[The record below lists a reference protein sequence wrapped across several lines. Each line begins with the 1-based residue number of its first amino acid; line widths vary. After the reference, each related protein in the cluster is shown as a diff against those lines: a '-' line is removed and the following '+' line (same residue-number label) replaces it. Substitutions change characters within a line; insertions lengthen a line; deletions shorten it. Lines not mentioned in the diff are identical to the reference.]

1 MYQPIAERAE
11 NRIIKHSKKTIPN
24 HFFYSDLFHI
34 FALNEEGRFD
44 PFERKIPLITT
55 LSMASGEI
63 LDERYRAV
71 WQHCLSLI
79 KNQTSDDE
87 FVKWFK
93 PIVPLSF
100 DGETLRIRVP
110 DQGYVQYIEQNYIS
124 MLRPIIREE
133 FGVKTKLHYAIPN
146 ATAGAGF
153 AGGTGSGQQQALY
166 SQTDTS
172 TIKNPFIIPG
182 IKKVTFDS
190 QLNPE
195 LSFANHIEGD
205 CNRLARSAGISISV
219 APGKTSFNPLFIYG
233 GSGLGKTHIAQ
244 AIGLAIKER
253 DANCKVLYVSSNR
266 FQNQFQTA
274 AWRGELSDFIQFY
287 QMIDVLIID
296 DIQELAGKPGTQNI
310 FFNIFSHLRML
321 GKQLILTSDRPPV
334 ELTDIEERLITR
346 FKWGLSAQLTPP
358 DLATKVGI
366 IRHKCGKMGL
376 EIGEE
381 VVQFLAQNIKANVR
395 EIEGAL
401 TSLEAHSSLLGK
413 RITLELAKSV
423 MRDIVRIETRE
434 ITVDSIIELTCSTLK
449 VEREVLLSAKRTRE
463 VAQARQIAMY
473 LCKQH
478 TKTPLSSIGAALGGK
493 NHATVLHA
501 CKTIPNLIETDKII
515 RQQVEEIERL
525 LR

>member
-1 MYQPIAERAE
+1 
-11 NRIIKHSKKTIPN
+11 
-24 HFFYSDLFHI
+24 
-34 FALNEEGRFD
+34 
-44 PFERKIPLITT
+44 
-55 LSMASGEI
+55 MASGEI
-63 LDERYRAV
+63 LEERYNTI
-71 WQHCLSLI
+71 WQNCLSLI

-93 PIVPLSF
+93 PMVPLSF
-100 DGETLRIRVP
+100 DGENLRVRVP
-110 DQGYVQYIEQNYIS
+110 DQSHVQYIEQNYIS

-133 FGVKTKLHYAIPN
+133 FGLKTRLHYAIPN
-146 ATAGAGF
+146 TKPS
-153 AGGTGSGQQQALY
+153 TQQHTNANAASLY

-190 QLNPE
+190 QLNPDLTFE
-195 LSFANHIEGD
+195 NHIEGD

-233 GSGLGKTHIAQ
+233 NSGLGKTHIAQ

-253 DANCKVLYVSSNR
+253 DPECKVLYVSSNR

-274 AWRGELSDFIQFY
+274 AWRGELNDFIQFY

-358 DLATKVGI
+358 DLVTKI
-366 IRHKCGKMGL
+366 EILKHKCRKMGL
-376 EIGEE
+376 TVGDDVI
-381 VVQFLAQNIKANVR
+381 QFLAQNIKANVR

-401 TSLEAHSSLLGK
+401 TSLEAHSRLLGK
-413 RITLELAKSV
+413 QITLELTKSV
-423 MRDIVRIETRE
+423 MRDIVKIETRE
-434 ITVDSIIELTCSTLK
+434 ITVDSIIELTCSILK
-449 VEREVLLSAKRTRE
+449 IEKTILLSAKRTRE

-478 TKTPLSSIGAALGGK
+478 TKMPLSGIGQALGGK

-515 RQQVEEIERL
+515 RQQFEEIERQ

>member
-1 MYQPIAERAE
+1 
-11 NRIIKHSKKTIPN
+11 
-24 HFFYSDLFHI
+24 
-34 FALNEEGRFD
+34 
-44 PFERKIPLITT
+44 
-55 LSMASGEI
+55 MASSEI
-63 LDERYRAV
+63 LDERYHAI

-79 KNQTSDDE
+79 KRQTSDDE

-93 PIVPLSF
+93 PMVPLSF
-100 DGETLRIRVP
+100 DGENLRVRVP
-110 DQGYVQYIEQNYIS
+110 DQSHVRHIEQNYIS

-133 FGVKTKLHYAIPN
+133 FGVKTRLHYAIPT
-146 ATAGAGF
+146 ATPAAQHGAG
-153 AGGTGSGQQQALY
+153 GNHSHTSLY

-182 IKKVTFDS
+182 IKRETVDP

-195 LSFANHIEGD
+195 LTFENHIEGD

-244 AIGLAIKER
+244 AIGWAIKER
-253 DANCKVLYVSSNR
+253 DQECKVLYVSANR
-266 FQNQFQTA
+266 FQSQFQTA
-274 AWRGELSDFIQFY
+274 AWRGELNDFIQFY

-346 FKWGLSAQLTPP
+346 FKWGLSAQLTVP
-358 DLATKVGI
+358 DTATKIEI
-366 IRHKCGKMGL
+366 IRHKCGRMGL
-376 EIGEE
+376 EVDEE
-381 VVQFLAQNIKANVR
+381 VIHFLAQNIKANVR

-401 TSLEAHSSLLGK
+401 TSLEAHSRLLGK
-413 RITLELAKSV
+413 QITLELTKNV
-423 MRDIVRIETRE
+423 MRDIVKIETRE

-449 VEREVLLSAKRTRE
+449 IDKSVLLSAQRTRE

-473 LCKQH
+473 LCKRH
-478 TKTPLSSIGAALGGK
+478 TKTPLSGIGLALGGK

-515 RQQVEEIERL
+515 RQQVEEIERIL

>member
-1 MYQPIAERAE
+1 MAREE
-11 NRIIKHSKKTIPN
+11 II
-24 HFFYSDLFHI
+24 
-34 FALNEEGRFD
+34 
-44 PFERKIPLITT
+44 FE
-55 LSMASGEI
+55 
-63 LDERYRAV
+63 ERYNAI
-71 WQHCLSLI
+71 WQHCLNLI

-100 DGETLRIRVP
+100 DGENLRVRVP
-110 DQGYVQYIEQNYIS
+110 NQGHVQYIEQHYIS

-133 FGVKTKLHYAIPN
+133 FGIRTKLHYAVPN
-146 ATAGAGF
+146 FQSANTNGSSN
-153 AGGTGSGQQQALY
+153 GGQMY

-182 IKKVTFDS
+182 IKKVSFDA
-190 QLNPE
+190 QLNPD
-195 LSFANHIEGD
+195 LSFDNHIEGD

-233 GSGLGKTHIAQ
+233 NSGLGKTHIAQ

-253 DANCKVLYVSSNR
+253 DPECKVLYVSSNR

-274 AWRGELSDFIQFY
+274 AWRGELNDFIQFY

-296 DIQELAGKPGTQNI
+296 DIQELSGKPGTQNI

-321 GKQLILTSDRPPV
+321 GKQLILTSDRAPV

-346 FKWGLSAQLTPP
+346 FKWGLSAQLTVP
-358 DLATKVGI
+358 DVETKVAI
-366 IRHKCGKMGL
+366 LEHKCRRMKL
-376 EIGEE
+376 DLDDSVIH
-381 VVQFLAQNIKANVR
+381 FLAQNIRANIR

-401 TSLEAHSSLLGK
+401 TSLDAHSRLLGRK
-413 RITLELAKSV
+413 ITLELTKSI
-423 MRDIVRIETRE
+423 MQDIVKIENRE
-434 ITVDSIIELTCSTLK
+434 ITVESIIGLTSEMLK
-449 VEREVLLSAKRTRE
+449 IDKSILLSSKRTRE

-478 TKTPLSSIGAALGGK
+478 TKAPLSAIGVALGGK

-501 CKTIPNLIETDKII
+501 CKTIPNLMETDKII
-515 RQQVEEIERL
+515 RKQVETIEKRL
-525 LR
+525 LG

>member
-1 MYQPIAERAE
+1 
-11 NRIIKHSKKTIPN
+11 
-24 HFFYSDLFHI
+24 
-34 FALNEEGRFD
+34 
-44 PFERKIPLITT
+44 
-55 LSMASGEI
+55 MASGEI
-63 LDERYRAV
+63 LDERYAAI
-71 WQHCLSLI
+71 WQHCLHLI

-93 PIVPLSF
+93 PMVPLSF
-100 DGETLRIRVP
+100 DGENLRIRVP
-110 DQGYVQYIEQNYIS
+110 DQSHVQHIEQNYIS

-133 FGVKTKLHYAIPN
+133 FGVKTRLHYAIPN
-146 ATAGAGF
+146 GAPAGRQQT
-153 AGGTGSGQQQALY
+153 GGGNASLY
-166 SQTDTS
+166 SQTNTS

-195 LSFANHIEGD
+195 LTFENHIEGD

-233 GSGLGKTHIAQ
+233 NSGLGKTHIAQ
-244 AIGLAIKER
+244 AIGWAIKER
-253 DANCKVLYVSSNR
+253 DKECKVLYVSANR

-274 AWRGELSDFIQFY
+274 AWRGELNDFIQFY

-346 FKWGLSAQLTPP
+346 FKWGLSAQLTRP
-358 DLATKVGI
+358 DLATKIGI

-376 EIGEE
+376 EVEDD

-401 TSLEAHSSLLGK
+401 TSLEAHSRLLGK
-413 RITLELAKSV
+413 RITLDLTKSV
-423 MRDIVRIETRE
+423 MRDIVRIETKE

-449 VEREVLLSAKRTRE
+449 VDRDVLLSAKRTRE

-478 TKTPLSSIGAALGGK
+478 TKTPLAGIGAALGGK

>member
-1 MYQPIAERAE
+1 
-11 NRIIKHSKKTIPN
+11 
-24 HFFYSDLFHI
+24 
-34 FALNEEGRFD
+34 
-44 PFERKIPLITT
+44 
-55 LSMASGEI
+55 MASAEI
-63 LDERYRAV
+63 LEEQYNAI
-71 WQHCLSLI
+71 WQNCLSLI

-93 PIVPLSF
+93 PMVPLSF
-100 DGETLRIRVP
+100 DGENLRVRVP
-110 DQGYVQYIEQNYIS
+110 NQGHVQYIEQNYIS

-133 FGVKTKLHYAIPN
+133 FGVKTRLHYAIPN
-146 ATAGAGF
+146 ATVVPGSSYS
-153 AGGTGSGQQQALY
+153 GTHTHGPASLY

-195 LSFANHIEGD
+195 LTFDNHIEGD

-233 GSGLGKTHIAQ
+233 NSGLGKTHIAQ
-244 AIGLAIKER
+244 AIGLAVKER
-253 DANCKVLYVSSNR
+253 DPECKVLYVSSNR

-274 AWRGELSDFIQFY
+274 AWRGELNDFIQFY

-334 ELTDIEERLITR
+334 ELTDIEDRLITR

-358 DLATKVGI
+358 DLATKI
-366 IRHKCGKMGL
+366 DILRHKCRKMNL
-376 EIGEE
+376 EVEDAVI
-381 VVQFLAQNIKANVR
+381 QFLAQNIRANVR

-401 TSLEAHSSLLGK
+401 TSLDAHSRLLGK
-413 RITLELAKSV
+413 RITLDLTKSV

-434 ITVDSIIELTCSTLK
+434 ITVESIIELTCATLK
-449 VEREVLLSAKRTRE
+449 MDKTILLSAKRTRE

-473 LCKQH
+473 LCKQY
-478 TKTPLSSIGAALGGK
+478 TKMPLSGIGLALGGK

-501 CKTIPNLIETDKII
+501 CKTIQNLIETDKII
-515 RQQVEEIERL
+515 RRQVEDIEKQL
-525 LR
+525 A

>member
-1 MYQPIAERAE
+1 
-11 NRIIKHSKKTIPN
+11 
-24 HFFYSDLFHI
+24 
-34 FALNEEGRFD
+34 
-44 PFERKIPLITT
+44 
-55 LSMASGEI
+55 MASGEMI
-63 LDERYRAV
+63 DEQYAAI
-71 WQHCLSLI
+71 WQHCLGLI
-79 KNQTSDDE
+79 KRQTSDEE

-100 DGETLRIRVP
+100 DGENLRIRVP
-110 DQGYVQYIEQNYIS
+110 DKHHVQYIEQHYIS

-133 FGVKTKLHYAIPN
+133 FGVKTRLHYAIPN
-146 ATAGAGF
+146 AAPKPSNGPLHTPS
-153 AGGTGSGQQQALY
+153 TGALY
-166 SQTDTS
+166 SQTDTA
-172 TIKNPFIIPG
+172 TIKNPFVIPG

-195 LSFANHIEGD
+195 LTFENHIEGD

-233 GSGLGKTHIAQ
+233 NSGLGKTHIAQ

-253 DANCKVLYVSSNR
+253 DPECRVLYVSANR

-274 AWRGELSDFIQFY
+274 AWRGELNDFIQFY

-334 ELTDIEERLITR
+334 ELTDIEDRLITR

-358 DLATKVGI
+358 DLETKI
-366 IRHKCGKMGL
+366 AILEHKCRKMGL
-376 EIGEE
+376 EVGEE
-381 VVQFLAQNIKANVR
+381 VILFLAQNIKANVR

-401 TSLEAHSSLLGK
+401 TSLEAHSRLLGK
-413 RITLELAKSV
+413 RITLELTRSV
-423 MRDIVRIETRE
+423 MRDIVKIETRE
-434 ITVDSIIELTCSTLK
+434 VTVDSIIDLTCSTLK
-449 VEREVLLSAKRTRE
+449 IEREMLLSSKRTRE

-478 TKTPLSSIGAALGGK
+478 TKTPLSGIGAALGGK

-501 CKTIPNLIETDKII
+501 CKTIPNLMETDKII
-515 RQQVEEIERL
+515 RQQVEEIERQL
-525 LR
+525 Q

>member
-1 MYQPIAERAE
+1 
-11 NRIIKHSKKTIPN
+11 
-24 HFFYSDLFHI
+24 
-34 FALNEEGRFD
+34 
-44 PFERKIPLITT
+44 
-55 LSMASGEI
+55 MASAEI
-63 LDERYRAV
+63 LEEQYNTI
-71 WQHCLSLI
+71 WQNCLSLI
-79 KNQTSDDE
+79 KSQTSDDE

-93 PIVPLSF
+93 PMMPLSF
-100 DGETLRIRVP
+100 DGENLRVRVP
-110 DQGYVQYIEQNYIS
+110 SQGHVQYIEQNYIS

-133 FGVKTKLHYAIPN
+133 FGVKTRLHYAIPN
-146 ATAGAGF
+146 ATPTPGDAHGGA
-153 AGGTGSGQQQALY
+153 ASLY

-195 LSFANHIEGD
+195 LTFDNHIEGD

-233 GSGLGKTHIAQ
+233 NSGLGKTHVAQ

-253 DANCKVLYVSSNR
+253 DPECKVLYVSSNR

-274 AWRGELSDFIQFY
+274 AWRGELNDFIQFY

-334 ELTDIEERLITR
+334 ELTDIEDRLITR

-358 DLATKVGI
+358 DLATKI
-366 IRHKCGKMGL
+366 DILRHKCGKMGL
-376 EIGEE
+376 EVEDAVI
-381 VVQFLAQNIKANVR
+381 QFLAQNIKANVR

-401 TSLEAHSSLLGK
+401 TSLDAHSRLLGK
-413 RITLELAKSV
+413 RITLDLTKSV
-423 MRDIVRIETRE
+423 MRDIVKIDTRE
-434 ITVDSIIELTCSTLK
+434 VTVDSIIELTCSTLK
-449 VEREVLLSAKRTRE
+449 IEKSILLSAKRTRE

-473 LCKQH
+473 LCKQY
-478 TKTPLSSIGAALGGK
+478 TKMPLSGIGLALGGK

-501 CKTIPNLIETDKII
+501 CKTIPNLVETDKII
-515 RQQVEEIERL
+515 RRQVEEIEKQL
-525 LR
+525 T

>member
-1 MYQPIAERAE
+1 
-11 NRIIKHSKKTIPN
+11 
-24 HFFYSDLFHI
+24 
-34 FALNEEGRFD
+34 
-44 PFERKIPLITT
+44 
-55 LSMASGEI
+55 MASGEI
-63 LDERYRAV
+63 LEERYNAI
-71 WQHCLSLI
+71 WQNCLNLI
-79 KNQTSDDE
+79 KNQTSEDE

-93 PIVPLSF
+93 PMVPLSF
-100 DGETLRIRVP
+100 DGENLRIRVP
-110 DQGYVQYIEQNYIS
+110 DQSHVQYIEQNYIS

-133 FGVKTKLHYAIPN
+133 FGVKTRLHYAIPN
-146 ATAGAGF
+146 AAPGAHRQAEGN
-153 AGGTGSGQQQALY
+153 AALY
-166 SQTDTS
+166 NQTDTS

-182 IKKVTFDS
+182 IKKVRFDS

-195 LSFANHIEGD
+195 LTFQNHIEGD

-233 GSGLGKTHIAQ
+233 NSGLGKTHIAQ

-253 DANCKVLYVSSNR
+253 DPECKVLYVSSNR

-274 AWRGELSDFIQFY
+274 AWRGELNDFIQFY

-358 DLATKVGI
+358 DLATKI
-366 IRHKCGKMGL
+366 DILRYKCRKMGL
-376 EIGEE
+376 EIGDE
-381 VVQFLAQNIKANVR
+381 VIQFLAQNIKANVR

-401 TSLEAHSSLLGK
+401 TSLEAHSRLLGK
-413 RITLELAKSV
+413 RITLELTRNV
-423 MRDIVRIETRE
+423 MRDIVKIETRE
-434 ITVDSIIELTCSTLK
+434 ITVESIVELTCRLLRIEK
-449 VEREVLLSAKRTRE
+449 DILLSSKRTRE

-478 TKTPLSSIGAALGGK
+478 TKSPLAGIGAALGGK

-501 CKTIPNLIETDKII
+501 CKTVQNLIETDKII
-515 RQQVEEIERL
+515 RQQVEEIERQ